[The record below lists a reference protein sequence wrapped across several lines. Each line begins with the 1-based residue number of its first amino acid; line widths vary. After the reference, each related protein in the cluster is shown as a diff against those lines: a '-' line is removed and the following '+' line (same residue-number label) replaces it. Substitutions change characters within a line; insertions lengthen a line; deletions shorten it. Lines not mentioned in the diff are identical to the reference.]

1 MIVSLV
7 SGPLRM
13 LFEGIVMGITLAV
26 AADTL
31 TSEGASVNPF
41 SFCALILTLIGSYKE
56 YPLTGSVNLDIFTLH

>member
-26 AADTL
+26 AAATL

-41 SFCALILTLIGSYKE
+41 SFCALTLTLIGSYKE
-56 YPLTGSVNLDIFTLH
+56 